1 VRAAWPGD
9 RCGVGYIRRSCAVS
23 SAPQERLKPVAR
35 SLSDAESL
43 DPRFVPMLVSDF
55 DFELPADRIAQSPTS
70 DREAARLLVLDRGSG
85 VLSHRTV
92 TDLPELLSPSDL
104 VVVNDTR
111 VFPARLLGHRVPSGG
126 AVECLLL
133 ARIDDERW
141 DALMHPGQKLR
152 VGAAVVFETDG
163 LRLRG
168 EVLERRF
175 HGRRTVRL
183 WVEDGT
189 SVESAIDR
197 LGHVPL
203 PPYIKRPDDTIDG
216 ERYQTVYATVRG
228 SVAAP
233 TAGLHL
239 THALLR
245 RLRKRGIEVER
256 VTLHVGYGTFQP
268 IRVER
273 VEEHRV
279 EPEAYDVPAATAA
292 AVNRALD
299 SGRRIVAVGT
309 TTCRTLETAVRKG
322 GGRLSA
328 GVGVTDLYLFPG
340 VTFRVIGALFTNFHL
355 PRSSLLMLAC
365 AFAGREP
372 LLAAYAEAVHRDYRF
387 YSYGDAM
394 LIL

>member
-1 VRAAWPGD
+1 
-9 RCGVGYIRRSCAVS
+9 
-23 SAPQERLKPVAR
+23 
-35 SLSDAESL
+35 
-43 DPRFVPMLVSDF
+43 MLVSDF

-70 DREAARLLVLDRGSG
+70 DREAARLLVLDRAGG

-92 TDLPELLSPSDL
+92 ADLPDLLAPSDL

-152 VGAAVVFETDG
+152 VGAAVVFETG
-163 LRLRG
+163 GVRLRG

-175 HGRRTVRL
+175 HGRRTIRL

-189 SVESAIDR
+189 SVDSAIDK

-216 ERYQTVYATVRG
+216 DRYQTVYAKVRG

-245 RLRKRGIEVER
+245 RLRNRGVEVER

-268 IRVER
+268 IRVDR

-279 EPEAYDVPAATAA
+279 EPEAYDVASATAA

-299 SGRRIVAVGT
+299 AGRRVVAIGT
-309 TTCRTLETAVRKG
+309 TTCRTLETAARKG

-328 GVGVTDLYLFPG
+328 GGGVTDLYLYPG
-340 VTFRVIGALFTNFHL
+340 VTFRVVGALFTNFHL

-372 LLAAYAEAVHRDYRF
+372 LLAAYAEAVRRDYRF